1 VETAL
6 LLTACDTAGRYQQRS
21 DHGDDQHRPCPRHLH
36 VVPNHFS
43 CDAQQYWTP
52 AVTHVTD
59 ENAKEV
65 LVILNSEVSAVSE
78 VTDS

>member
-1 VETAL
+1 M
-6 LLTACDTAGRYQQRS
+6 
-21 DHGDDQHRPCPRHLH
+21 

-65 LVILNSEVSAVSE
+65 LVILDSEDSAVSE
-78 VTDS
+78 VTGSQLP

>member
-1 VETAL
+1 M
-6 LLTACDTAGRYQQRS
+6 
-21 DHGDDQHRPCPRHLH
+21 

-65 LVILNSEVSAVSE
+65 LVILNSQASEVSAVSE
-78 VTDS
+78 VTGS